1 MLSRLRSGRTVPFIC
16 FKSKEGKMKKLNL
29 IISIVLLMSTYC
41 LGQNEVSLRKEL
53 DILKPFTGK
62 TWVSESTDPSGQ

>member
-1 MLSRLRSGRTVPFIC
+1 
-16 FKSKEGKMKKLNL
+16 MKKLNL